1 MKIPDMELEKLI
13 NNDLKEA
20 MLARDKEKLEALRAI
35 KAALLLEKTGKDVTS
50 LEIPDEIEVQLLAK
64 LIKQRK
70 ASVDIY
76 TSQNRQDLADVELF
90 QISIIEKY
98 LPQQISEDEVRNVV
112 KEVIASLGATSI
124 KDMGKV
130 MAAASKTLAG
140 KAENKLI
147 SNIIKELL
155 GS

>member
-1 MKIPDMELEKLI
+1 MELEKLI
-13 NNDLKEA
+13 NNDLKQA
-20 MLARDKEKLEALRAI
+20 MLARDKEKLDALRAI

-50 LEIPDEIEVQLLAK
+50 LEIPDEVEVQLLAK

-70 ASVDIY
+70 AAVEIY
-76 TSQNRQDLADVELF
+76 TAQNRQDLADVELF

-98 LPQQISEDEVRNVV
+98 LPQQISEVELRNVI
-112 KEVIASLGATSI
+112 KDVIVSVGATSV

-130 MAAASKTLAG
+130 MAAATKSLAG
-140 KAENKLI
+140 KAENKMI

-155 GS
+155 SS

>member
-1 MKIPDMELEKLI
+1 MI
-13 NNDLKEA
+13 NDDLKRA
-20 MLARDKEKLEALRAI
+20 MLERDKEKLEALRAI
-35 KAALLLEKTGKDVTS
+35 KAALLLEKTGKDITS
-50 LEIPDEIEVQLLAK
+50 LEIPDEVEVQLLAK

-70 ASVDIY
+70 VAAEIY
-76 TSQNRQDLADVELF
+76 TTQNRQDLADVELF

-98 LPQQISEDEVRNVV
+98 LPQQISE
-112 KEVIASLGATSI
+112 KELRSAIKDVIASVEATTI

-130 MAAASKTLAG
+130 MAIASKTLAG

-155 GS
+155 SS

>member
-1 MKIPDMELEKLI
+1 MELEKLI
-13 NNDLKEA
+13 NDDLKQA
-20 MLARDKEKLEALRAI
+20 MLARDKEKLGALRAI

-50 LEIPDEIEVQLLAK
+50 LEIPDEVEVQLLAK

-70 ASVDIY
+70 ASVEIY
-76 TSQNRQDLADVELF
+76 TAQNRQDLAEVELF

-98 LPQQISEDEVRNVV
+98 LPQQVSEEELRRVIKDVIS
-112 KEVIASLGATSI
+112 SLGATSI

-130 MAAASKTLAG
+130 MALASKTLAG
-140 KAENKLI
+140 KAENKMI